1 VPERSSTA
9 LAADVVLTRT
19 FHAPRAL
26 VWQVWTD
33 PDHLAKW
40 WGPHTFSNPL
50 VEIDLRP
57 GGALRVDMQGPDGVN
72 AMTGQVRE
80 VVAPE
85 RFVFTSMLESDGHT
99 YVEVLNTVTL
109 TEQHG
114 VTTVTLVAHVLQAAP
129 EAFEDLAGMHEG
141 WRQSFERLE
150 SQVATS
156 ASEYEMVVS
165 RLLNAPRELVFDVWT
180 DPRHLGEW
188 WGPVGFT
195 TSTQHM
201 DLRPGGE
208 WIHVMHGPD
217 GIDYPNHTVFIEVNR
232 PSRLVYTNRGGDAVT
247 DPASFEA
254 TVTFDEQDGR
264 TRVTMRAR
272 FASAAEKARIMRE
285 YGAYEGAHQMFDR
298 LAQHLA
304 GRTDNPLNVE

>member
-1 VPERSSTA
+1 MPERINLA
-9 LAADVVLTRT
+9 LAANVVLTRT

-26 VWQVWTD
+26 VWQVCD
-33 PDHLAKW
+33 RARDHLAKW

-85 RFVFTSMLESDGHT
+85 RFVFTSLLESDGHT

-109 TEQHG
+109 TEQQG
-114 VTTVTLVAHVLQAAP
+114 VTTVTLVARVLQAAP
-129 EAFEDLAGMHEG
+129 EAFEDLGGMHEG

-150 SQVATS
+150 DQVATS
-156 ASEYEMVVS
+156 ASEDEMVVS

-195 TSTQHM
+195 TTTQHM

-232 PSRLVYTNRGGDAVT
+232 CLAADLYQPRRRRRRRPRELRGHHHIRRTGRLHSCHHARAVCVRRREGK
-247 DPASFEA
+247 DHA
-254 TVTFDEQDGR
+254 
-264 TRVTMRAR
+264 RAR
-272 FASAAEKARIMRE
+272 RLRRRASDVRSPCAAP
-285 YGAYEGAHQMFDR
+285 
-298 LAQHLA
+298 
-304 GRTDNPLNVE
+304 GRPHRQITS

>member
-1 VPERSSTA
+1 MPERSSTA

-109 TEQHG
+109 TEQQG
-114 VTTVTLVAHVLQAAP
+114 VTTVTLRGARAAGRAGSLRGPRRHARRLAP
-129 EAFEDLAGMHEG
+129 EL
-141 WRQSFERLE
+141 R
-150 SQVATS
+150 
-156 ASEYEMVVS
+156 AS
-165 RLLNAPRELVFDVWT
+165 R
-180 DPRHLGEW
+180 
-188 WGPVGFT
+188 
-195 TSTQHM
+195 
-201 DLRPGGE
+201 RPGR
-208 WIHVMHGPD
+208 HVGL
-217 GIDYPNHTVFIEVNR
+217 GAR
-232 PSRLVYTNRGGDAVT
+232 
-247 DPASFEA
+247 
-254 TVTFDEQDGR
+254 DGR
-264 TRVTMRAR
+264 LA
-272 FASAAEKARIMRE
+272 AAERPA
-285 YGAYEGAHQMFDR
+285 
-298 LAQHLA
+298 
-304 GRTDNPLNVE
+304 